1 MVQPATANKGG
12 GRFVAFVEKSG
23 GEKMATKEFLS
34 ATKPLARSRA
44 LFLVACVALAVLVA
58 CGVAAVAA
66 LEDAKAAFP
75 GQNGAIAFLS
85 DRDNPRGNDI
95 FVMDADGSGRTNLTA
110 EMGIRET
117 ANAAWSADG
126 EKIAF
131 AAATFMVDNLESD
144 IYTMN
149 ADGSAKTNLTN
160 DAAANYGRLSWFP
173 SGNRIAYSSVSEL
186 DPAQSDLY
194 VLYLGPDGSVVD
206 KVKLTNTANY
216 SEEDPAVSPDGTRI
230 AFARFDLD
238 SFRFDVYVMKA
249 EPQSPTNRPKRLTA
263 GPGGGN
269 WPDWSPDGA
278 KIAFVRYL
286 PPGEGYPDYQP
297 NAEIFVM
304 NANGSRKTNLTRN
317 AAPDAAPAFSPDGK
331 YIAFSS
337 DRGADADGRSDIW
350 KMGADGSN
358 PTQLAPPD
366 SFKALPDWQP
376 LP

>member
-1 MVQPATANKGG
+1 
-12 GRFVAFVEKSG
+12 
-23 GEKMATKEFLS
+23 MATKDFLS
-34 ATKPLARSRA
+34 ATKPLARSRTV
-44 LFLVACVALAVLVA
+44 LLVASVALAVLVA

-66 LEDAKAAFP
+66 LEPAKAAFP
-75 GQNGAIAFLS
+75 GTNGKIAFLS
-85 DRDNPRGNDI
+85 DRDHYHGNDI

-110 EMGIRET
+110 EMGIRGA

-131 AAATFMVDNLESD
+131 AAATFMVDQDSD

-160 DAAANYGRLSWFP
+160 DAATNWGPLSWFP

-186 DPAQSDLY
+186 DPAQTDLY
-194 VLYLGPDGSVVD
+194 VLYLGPDGGAVD

-216 SEEDPAVSPDGTRI
+216 SESDPAVSPDGTRI
-230 AFARFDLD
+230 AFARYDPD
-238 SFRFDVYVMKA
+238 SLRYDVYVMKA

-278 KIAFVRYL
+278 KIAFVRLL
-286 PPGEGYPDYQP
+286 PPGEGYPDYQR

-304 NANGSRKTNLTRN
+304 NANGSGKTNLTRN
-317 AAPDAAPAFSPDGK
+317 AASDATPAFSPDGK

-337 DRGADADGRSDIW
+337 DRAEPHSGGRSDIW
-350 KMGADGSN
+350 KMGADGSH
-358 PTQLAPPD
+358 PTQLAAE
-366 SFKALPDWQP
+366 SFNWEPDWQP

>member
-1 MVQPATANKGG
+1 
-12 GRFVAFVEKSG
+12 
-23 GEKMATKEFLS
+23 
-34 ATKPLARSRA
+34 
-44 LFLVACVALAVLVA
+44 
-58 CGVAAVAA
+58 
-66 LEDAKAAFP
+66 
-75 GQNGAIAFLS
+75 
-85 DRDNPRGNDI
+85 
-95 FVMDADGSGRTNLTA
+95 VMDADGSGRTNLTA
-110 EMGIRET
+110 EMGIREA
-117 ANAAWSADG
+117 ANAAWSPDG

-131 AAATFMVDNLESD
+131 AASTFMVDHLDSD

-160 DAAANYGRLSWFP
+160 DAATNWGPLSWFP
-173 SGNRIAYSSVSEL
+173 SGNRIAYSSVSL

-194 VLYLGPDGSVVD
+194 VLYLGPDGGVVD
-206 KVKLTNTANY
+206 RVKLTNTANY

-230 AFARFDLD
+230 AFARFDPD
-238 SFRFDVYVMKA
+238 SLRYDIYVMKA

-278 KIAFVRYL
+278 KIAFVRLL
-286 PPGEGYPDYQP
+286 PPGEGYPDYQR
-297 NAEIFVM
+297 NSEIFVM
-304 NANGSRKTNLTRN
+304 NTNGSSKTNLTRN
-317 AAPDAAPAFSPDGK
+317 AAWDATPAFSPDGE

-366 SFKALPDWQP
+366 SFKWEPDWQP

>member
-12 GRFVAFVEKSG
+12 GRFVVFPVPESG
-23 GEKMATKEFLS
+23 SEKMATKDFLS

-44 LFLVACVALAVLVA
+44 LLLVASVALAVLVA

-66 LEDAKAAFP
+66 LEPAKAAFP
-75 GQNGAIAFLS
+75 GTNGKIAFLS
-85 DRDNPRGNDI
+85 DRDHYHGNDI

-110 EMGIRET
+110 EMGIRGA

-131 AAATFMVDNLESD
+131 AAATFMVDQDSD

-160 DAAANYGRLSWFP
+160 DAATNWGPLSWFP

-186 DPAQSDLY
+186 DPAQTDLY
-194 VLYLGPDGSVVD
+194 VLYLGPDGGAVD

-216 SEEDPAVSPDGTRI
+216 SESDPAVSPDGTRI
-230 AFARFDLD
+230 AFARYDPD
-238 SFRFDVYVMKA
+238 SLRYDVYVMKA

-263 GPGGGN
+263 GLRGPRGSSG
-269 WPDWSPDGA
+269 PDWSPDGTQ
-278 KIAFVRYL
+278 ITFSTDRD
-286 PPGEGYPDYQP
+286 G
-297 NAEIFVM
+297 NTEIFVM
-304 NANGSRKTNLTRN
+304 NANGSGKTNLTRN
-317 AAPDAAPAFSPDGK
+317 AASDGGPVFSPDGK

-337 DRGADADGRSDIW
+337 DRADAQGRRDIW

-358 PTQLAPPD
+358 PTRLTSVTTDEFVNA
-366 SFKALPDWQP
+366 SPDWQP

>member
-1 MVQPATANKGG
+1 
-12 GRFVAFVEKSG
+12 VEKSG

-131 AAATFMVDNLESD
+131 AAATFMVDHLDSD

-194 VLYLGPDGSVVD
+194 VLYLSPDGGVVD
-206 KVKLTNTANY
+206 RVKLTNTANY
-216 SEEDPAVSPDGTRI
+216 SESDPAVSPDGTRI
-230 AFARFDLD
+230 AFARYDPD

-278 KIAFVRYL
+278 KIAFVRDL
-286 PPGEGYPDYQP
+286 PPVRVTPTISQTP
-297 NAEIFVM
+297 
-304 NANGSRKTNLTRN
+304 R
-317 AAPDAAPAFSPDGK
+317 
-331 YIAFSS
+331 SS
-337 DRGADADGRSDIW
+337 
-350 KMGADGSN
+350 
-358 PTQLAPPD
+358 
-366 SFKALPDWQP
+366 
-376 LP
+376 

>member
-1 MVQPATANKGG
+1 M
-12 GRFVAFVEKSG
+12 
-23 GEKMATKEFLS
+23 
-34 ATKPLARSRA
+34 
-44 LFLVACVALAVLVA
+44 LVACA
-58 CGVAAVAA
+58 VAAVAA
-66 LEDAKAAFP
+66 LEPAKAAFP
-75 GQNGAIAFLS
+75 GTNGKIAFLS
-85 DRDNPRGNDI
+85 DRDHYHGNDI
-95 FVMDADGSGRTNLTA
+95 FVMEPDGSGRTNLTA

-126 EKIAF
+126 QKIAF
-131 AAATFMVDNLESD
+131 AAATFMVDHLASD

-149 ADGSAKTNLTN
+149 ADGSGKTNLTN

-194 VLYLGPDGSVVD
+194 VLYLSPDGGVVD
-206 KVKLTNTANY
+206 RVKLTNTANY

-238 SFRFDVYVMKA
+238 SLRYDVYVMKA
-249 EPQSPTNRPKRLTA
+249 EPQSRTNRPKRLTA

-269 WPDWSPDGA
+269 WPDWSPDGT
-278 KIAFVRYL
+278 KITFSTD
-286 PPGEGYPDYQP
+286 PDG

-317 AAPDAAPAFSPDGK
+317 AAPDATPAFSPDGK

>member
-1 MVQPATANKGG
+1 
-12 GRFVAFVEKSG
+12 
-23 GEKMATKEFLS
+23 MATKEFLS
-34 ATKPLARSRA
+34 ATMALARSRA
-44 LFLVACVALAVLVA
+44 LLVLACVALAVLVA

-66 LEDAKAAFP
+66 LEPAKAAFP
-75 GQNGAIAFLS
+75 GKNGKIAFLS
-85 DRDNPRGNDI
+85 DRDHYQGNDI
-95 FVMDADGSGRTNLTA
+95 FVMEPDGSGRTNLTA
-110 EMGIRET
+110 EMGIRGA
-117 ANAAWSADG
+117 ANAAWSPDG
-126 EKIAF
+126 QKIAF
-131 AAATFMVDNLESD
+131 AAATFMVDHLASD

-149 ADGSAKTNLTN
+149 ADGSGKTNLTN
-160 DAAANYGRLSWFP
+160 DAAVNWGRLSWFP
-173 SGNRIAYSSVSEL
+173 SGNRIAYSSASDL

-194 VLYLGPDGSVVD
+194 MLSLGPDGGVVD

-230 AFARFDLD
+230 AFARYDPD
-238 SFRFDVYVMKA
+238 SFRYDVYVMKA

-269 WPDWSPDGA
+269 LPDWSPDGT

-286 PPGEGYPDYQP
+286 LPAEGYPDYQP

-304 NANGSRKTNLTRN
+304 NANGSGKTNLTRN
-317 AAPDAAPAFSPDGK
+317 AASDAEPAFSPDGK

-337 DRGADADGRSDIW
+337 DRADAQGQSDIW

-358 PTQLAPPD
+358 PTRLTVPTTEFFNA
-366 SFKALPDWQP
+366 APDWQP

>member
-1 MVQPATANKGG
+1 
-12 GRFVAFVEKSG
+12 
-23 GEKMATKEFLS
+23 MATKDFLS

-44 LFLVACVALAVLVA
+44 LLLVASVALAVLVA
-58 CGVAAVAA
+58 CAVAAVAA
-66 LEDAKAAFP
+66 LEPAKAAFP
-75 GQNGAIAFLS
+75 GKNGKIAFLS
-85 DRDNPRGNDI
+85 DRDHNRGNDI
-95 FVMDADGSGRTNLTA
+95 FVMDADGDADGSGRTNLTA
-110 EMGIRET
+110 EMGIRGA

-131 AAATFMVDNLESD
+131 AAATFMVDHLESD

-149 ADGSAKTNLTN
+149 ADGSGKTNLAN
-160 DAAANYGRLSWFP
+160 DAATNWGRLSWFP
-173 SGNRIAYSSVSEL
+173 SGNRIAYSSVSDL

-230 AFARFDLD
+230 AFARYDPD
-238 SFRFDVYVMKA
+238 SFRYDVYVMKA

-269 WPDWSPDGA
+269 LPDWSPDGA

-297 NAEIFVM
+297 NLEIFVM
-304 NANGSRKTNLTRN
+304 NANGTRKTNLTRN
-317 AAPDAAPAFSPDGK
+317 AASDAEPAFSPDGK

-337 DRGADADGRSDIW
+337 NRAEPQGRSDIW

-358 PTQLAPPD
+358 PTRLTSPTTEFFNA
-366 SFKALPDWQP
+366 APDWQP

>member
-131 AAATFMVDNLESD
+131 AAATFMVNQDSD

-160 DAAANYGRLSWFP
+160 DAATNWGPLSWFP

-194 VLYLGPDGSVVD
+194 VLYLSPDGGVVD
-206 KVKLTNTANY
+206 RVKLTNTANY
-216 SEEDPAVSPDGTRI
+216 SESDPAVSPDGTRI
-230 AFARFDLD
+230 AF
-238 SFRFDVYVMKA
+238 
-249 EPQSPTNRPKRLTA
+249 
-263 GPGGGN
+263 
-269 WPDWSPDGA
+269 
-278 KIAFVRYL
+278 
-286 PPGEGYPDYQP
+286 
-297 NAEIFVM
+297 
-304 NANGSRKTNLTRN
+304 
-317 AAPDAAPAFSPDGK
+317 
-331 YIAFSS
+331 
-337 DRGADADGRSDIW
+337 
-350 KMGADGSN
+350 
-358 PTQLAPPD
+358 
-366 SFKALPDWQP
+366 
-376 LP
+376 